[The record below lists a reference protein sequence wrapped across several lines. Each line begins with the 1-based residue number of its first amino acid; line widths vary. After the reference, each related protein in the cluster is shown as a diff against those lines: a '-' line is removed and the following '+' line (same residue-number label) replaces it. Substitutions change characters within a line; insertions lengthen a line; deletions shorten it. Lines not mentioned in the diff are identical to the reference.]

1 MLYALACLVLLVLVV
16 YWICNSILKVT
27 GWSDPKERSAATIAV
42 MTTALLNSDQTPK
55 KKYPFAGKANRG
67 GIAPTKRRI

>member
-42 MTTALLNSDQTPK
+42 MTAALLNSDQTPK
-55 KKYPFAGKANRG
+55 QK
-67 GIAPTKRRI
+67 

>member
-16 YWICNSILKVT
+16 YWICNSILKVA

-42 MTTALLNSDQTPK
+42 MTAALLNSDQTPK
-55 KKYPFAGKANRG
+55 KK
-67 GIAPTKRRI
+67 